1 MQAEGCIDKS
11 LMPSNNIPINHALA
25 GLACA
30 ALRDSSQREQRI
42 LIVSNGQTANS
53 PSPMGAP
60 AAVLGQA
67 REFGRWNKLGLWT
80 LYTKEVKRFMR
91 VWSQTLLA
99 PIISNLLYMT
109 VFVLAFAE
117 RRAGGG
123 GSGDFIAFLIPGLI
137 MLGILNN
144 ASANTSSSIMG
155 GKLMG
160 SINDV
165 LMPPLSYIE
174 MAIAYIG
181 GGMTRGVVVA
191 ICTTIGLS
199 LFALYAGESMWPQQ
213 WWAIFYFGLSAAAML
228 SMVGILSGIWAEKF
242 DQLAVVNQFII
253 LPLSFLSGTFYSIF
267 SLPETVQTVMRF
279 NPLFYIIDG
288 FRYGFSG
295 VNESDLTIG
304 VILTAVI
311 NIALLFIVL
320 RVLKSGW
327 KLKA

>member
-1 MQAEGCIDKS
+1 MSDNATITT
-11 LMPSNNIPINHALA
+11 
-25 GLACA
+25 
-30 ALRDSSQREQRI
+30 
-42 LIVSNGQTANS
+42 V
-53 PSPMGAP
+53 P
-60 AAVLGQA
+60 AATA
-67 REFGRWNKLGLWT
+67 REFGRWNGLGLWT
-80 LYTKEVKRFMR
+80 LYTKEVRRFMR
-91 VWSQTLLA
+91 VWPQTLLA

-109 VFVLAFAE
+109 VFVLAFLEA
-117 RRAGGG
+117 RSVAGE
-123 GSGDFIAFLIPGLI
+123 SGAFIAFLIPGLI

-181 GGMTRGVVVA
+181 GGMTRGVLVA

-199 LFALYAGESMWPQQ
+199 MFALYGGVSMWPQK
-213 WWAIFYFGLSAAAML
+213 WWAVLYFGLSAAAML
-228 SMVGILSGIWAEKF
+228 SMIGILSGIWAEKF

-253 LPLSFLSGTFYSIF
+253 LPLSFLSGTFYHVKD
-267 SLPETVQTVMRF
+267 LPETF
-279 NPLFYIIDG
+279 YKISLCNPIFYLIDG
-288 FRYGFSG
+288 FRYGFLG
-295 VNESDLTIG
+295 KEPDGNIMVG
-304 VILTAVI
+304 VIMTAII
-311 NIALLFIVL
+311 NILLLIIVL